1 MRCLTILLY
10 ENLREVDIG
19 QVFEDL
25 SRRNEVEPISVLICQ
40 VSLGFPAFS
49 DVSSKAA
56 AKVKI
61 NFSNAMLF
69 FKKYF

>member
-1 MRCLTILLY
+1 MFMIQFFGNILGIRY
-10 ENLREVDIG
+10 RWG
-19 QVFEDL
+19 FEDMSRVCGMEPL
-25 SRRNEVEPISVLICQ
+25 SASLSQ

-61 NFSNAMLF
+61 NF
-69 FKKYF
+69 